1 MQCTDLCSTSGDRL
15 VSCTF
20 EFGFLMVYFRKLSRL
35 KFLDVCRLVV
45 GESLKVRRVVPI
57 LGVPDALVPLE
68 VPVSQL
74 TLFPGYWNSSQFIL
88 FEV

>member
-1 MQCTDLCSTSGDRL
+1 MLN
-15 VSCTF
+15 
-20 EFGFLMVYFRKLSRL
+20 
-35 KFLDVCRLVV
+35 FLDIWRLVV

-74 TLFPGYWNSSQFIL
+74 TLFPGY
-88 FEV
+88 